1 VVVGA
6 AVQQDP
12 QRVSGAWVFRGP
24 EIPVAALLANL
35 EDRVSLTE
43 FVEIIPG
50 VTIEQ
55 SRMVEESE

>member
-1 VVVGA
+1 MVVGA

-12 QRVSGAWVFRGP
+12 QDVSGAWVFRRT

-55 SRMVEESE
+55 SRLVAESE

>member
-1 VVVGA
+1 M
-6 AVQQDP
+6 QQDP
-12 QRVSGAWVFRGP
+12 QHVSGAWVFRGP

-35 EDRVSLTE
+35 EDRVSLTK

-55 SRMVEESE
+55 SRLVAESE

>member
-1 VVVGA
+1 
-6 AVQQDP
+6 VQQDP
-12 QRVSGAWVFRGP
+12 QDVSGAWVFRRT

-55 SRMVEESE
+55 SRLVAESE